1 MILQYSSKKICL
13 QDVEATLS
21 AEYDIWLCTCNDT
34 VGTLFTETCVIWHLM
49 YIDKSLQVQKYFVIL
64 QLHLH
69 HKCKKRFAIQ
79 LQILESCILFQSF
92 MRLITYFCAIA
103 KIAWMHYNRNFKN
116 IAKYSI
122 NILHYFWDLIKLRFI
137 SHSFLDLHV
146 HKFVLWVLMSHVKQ
160 KFRLVCKCTP
170 IVLNI
175 YDKCLEVSFYLLPW

>member
-69 HKCKKRFAIQ
+69 HKCKKKICNPITNFRIMYPFSELHAINYILLCNMQRFHGCIIIEILKI
-79 LQILESCILFQSF
+79 LQ
-92 MRLITYFCAIA
+92 
-103 KIAWMHYNRNFKN
+103 
-116 IAKYSI
+116 
-122 NILHYFWDLIKLRFI
+122 NILLIF
-137 SHSFLDLHV
+137 
-146 HKFVLWVLMSHVKQ
+146 
-160 KFRLVCKCTP
+160 CT
-170 IVLNI
+170 I
-175 YDKCLEVSFYLLPW
+175 FGT